1 MPRVQNATD
10 TTNFDEYPPDSDPPP
25 PDDISGWD
33 NDFQSRSIDNSFNEI
48 ALERKEVR
56 ETSNRVRQIAKKKKV
71 ERSVENARN
80 QHLHLFN
87 RLICDAQI
95 TSIVEKHDMDKDE
108 TGL

>member
-33 NDFQSRSIDNSFNEI
+33 NDFQSRSINNSFKEI
-48 ALERKEVR
+48 ALEKEVR
-56 ETSNRVRQIAKKKKV
+56 DTSNRVRQIARKSLKIGG
-71 ERSVENARN
+71 EYEY

-87 RLICDAQI
+87 KLICDVQI
-95 TSIVEKHDMDKDE
+95 TSIIEKHDMDKDE